1 MKIAKFLFS
10 GAFMGILLLV
20 FAYAIGYATFV
31 ENDYGAVAAKVLVYN
46 AKWFEILL
54 LLMVINFAGMIF
66 TKHLYLRSKWNILAI
81 HVALIIIIIGAGL
94 TRYYGYEGMMHIRNG
109 QTTNE
114 FRSSDTFLQVQFG
127 EGEDIMAYNSKF
139 FLTTVRSKLIEEAYN
154 FKNKPYT
161 ISINDYYENAVL
173 ELTRTENGDPYLEV
187 ETRDGDR
194 GYLKYGESLVTG
206 GILFSFGESTN
217 PGQVQ
222 FTIVDGELKMLN
234 TLAPIDSAATQPDQ
248 PASLEIRKIYYAGE
262 QAYRIANYVDKAETR
277 YIGASDN
284 SPGTPIV
291 RLKINDF
298 EELIPVGPLK
308 SYTIDG
314 NQINIRVGARTLL
327 LPFALKLEK
336 FDLERYPGSNSPS
349 SFASDVI
356 VIDKGENEEF
366 PYRIYMNHILNYRG
380 FRFFQSSYD
389 QDELGTVLSVNQDY
403 WGTKITYFGYFLLF
417 ATLIISF
424 FTKTRFKRIT
434 MQLQDVHDKRK
445 KLGKGL
451 AILLLLVGSGSTAF
465 SQGKMVDKDHASEFG
480 KLFVQTIEGRI
491 EPINTLSTKM
501 LVKISKKSSYNGY
514 TADQVVLGIAIDPER
529 WQNEPI
535 IKVPESAIQ
544 NLIGISGDYAR
555 FADFITESGQYKLG
569 KQVEAAYQ
577 KKPAVR
583 STLDKGLINVDER
596 VNVFYGLFS
605 ASEFRIFPLEND
617 PNNTWVSPPVYHEQ
631 LGHGSGNADLFEDY
645 ARFVNEALRTNSY
658 TDANKT
664 LAEIKQLQQQLG
676 ADILPSKTK
685 ANVEILYNNV
695 NIFKTLFPVYLVL
708 GIFLVGIFLIQIF
721 YPNLEFRIIGKIL
734 LYIMVVSFALQTLGL
749 AARWYIAGHA
759 PWSNGYE
766 SMIYISWATVLA
778 GFLFMKR
785 SSATLGVTA
794 LLAGITLLTAHM
806 SWLNPEV
813 TNLVPVLKSY
823 WLTFHVATITA
834 SYGFLALGCMLGFLN
849 LCIMIFRTK
858 SNMVNVNLTLK
869 ELMLITE
876 MSLAVG
882 LVLLVIGN
890 FLGGIWANESWGR
903 YWGWDP
909 KETWTLVTVILYSFT
924 LHLTLIPAIRTTFIF
939 SFFAF
944 ISFGTVLMTYFG
956 VNYYLSG
963 LHSYANGDPVAIPSY
978 VFYALGL
985 IAIVSAFAAYNEF
998 KFKRLGAEE

>member
-1 MKIAKFLFS
+1 MKIFKFLFS
-10 GAFMGILLLV
+10 GAFMGILLLA

-46 AKWFEILL
+46 SKWFELLL

-81 HVALIIIIIGAGL
+81 HVALIIIIIGAGV
-94 TRYYGYEGMMHIRNG
+94 TRYYGYEGTMHIRNG

-127 EGEDIMAYNSKF
+127 EGDDIQTNNSKF
-139 FLTTVRSKLIEEAYN
+139 FLTTVRSKLIEEDYSYN
-154 FKNKPYT
+154 NKPYA
-161 ISINDYYENAVL
+161 ISINDYYENAAI
-173 ELTRTENGDPYLEV
+173 ELVRTEDGMPYMVV
-187 ETRDGDR
+187 ETRDGGR
-194 GYLKYGESLVTG
+194 INLKYGESLIAG
-206 GILFSFGESTN
+206 GILFSFGEMTK

-222 FTIVDGELKMLN
+222 FTIVEGELMMLN
-234 TLAPIDSAATQPDQ
+234 TFAQSDSTGTSVNEPIP
-248 PASLEIRKIYYAGE
+248 LEIRTIYTAGN
-262 QAYRIANYVDKAETR
+262 QAYRVASYMDKAEIQYKEAT
-277 YIGASDN
+277 DN
-284 SPGTPIV
+284 SPGIPIV

-298 EELIPVGPLK
+298 EELIPVGSLK
-308 SYTIDG
+308 TYTIDG
-314 NQINIRVGARTLL
+314 NQISVRVGTRTLL
-327 LPFALKLEK
+327 LPFKLKLEK

-356 VIDKGENEEF
+356 VIDKDENEEF
-366 PYRIYMNHILNYRG
+366 PYRIYMNHILNYGG

-389 QDELGTVLSVNQDY
+389 QDEQGTVLSVNQDI
-403 WGTKITYFGYFLLF
+403 WGTRITYFGYFLLF

-434 MQLQDVHDKRK
+434 LQLQDVHDKRK

-451 AILLLLVGSGSTAF
+451 AMLLMLVSFAGTAF

-480 KLFVQTIEGRI
+480 KLLVQSKAGRI

-514 TADQVVLGIAIDPER
+514 TADQVVLGIAVDPER
-529 WQNEPI
+529 WENEPI

-544 NLIGISGDYAR
+544 NLIGVSGDLAS
-555 FADFITESGQYKLG
+555 FKDFLTENGQYKIG
-569 KQVEAAYQ
+569 QQVEAAYQ
-577 KKPAVR
+577 KKPALR

-596 VNVFYGLFS
+596 VNVFYGLLN

-645 ARFVNEALRTNSY
+645 TRFVKEALISNSY
-658 TDANKT
+658 TDANRI
-664 LAEIKQLQQQLG
+664 LGEINQLQQQLG
-676 ADILPSKTK
+676 AEILPSKTK
-685 ANVEILYNNV
+685 ASIEILYNKV
-695 NIFKTLFPVYLVL
+695 NIFKTLFPVYLML

-749 AARWYIAGHA
+749 GARWYIAGHA

-858 SNMVNVNLTLK
+858 SNMENVNLTLK

-939 SFFAF
+939 SFFSF
-944 ISFGTVLMTYFG
+944 ISFGAVLMTYFG

-963 LHSYANGDPVAIPSY
+963 LHSYADGDPVAIPNY
-978 VFYALGL
+978 VFYALGV
-985 IAIVSAFAAYNEF
+985 IGIISVFAAYNDF
-998 KFKRLGAEE
+998 KFTKLEETE